1 MRGLVLLLAAVL
13 GCGGT
18 DPVGQGKALVAQR
31 GCPTCHQ
38 SPDRADGILSG
49 QTAPQPGTRAYAAN
63 LSSDTATGLG
73 GWADIQILRAM
84 RAGVDNQFM
93 YLCQPMPHFDGSD
106 PAQPEMSDTEAYTIV
121 AYLRSLPPVNRVIPR
136 SICAARPGS

>member
-1 MRGLVLLLAAVL
+1 MRGFVLFLGTVV
-13 GCGGT
+13 GCGGA
-18 DPVGQGKALVAQR
+18 DPTSQGKALVAQR
-31 GCPTCHQ
+31 ACATCHQ
-38 SPDRADGILSG
+38 SPDLADGILSG

-63 LSSDTATGLG
+63 LTSDTATGLG
-73 GWADIQILRAM
+73 GWADIQIVRAM

-106 PAQPEMSDTEAYTIV
+106 PAQPEMSDAEAYAIV
-121 AYLRSLPPVNRVIPR
+121 TYLRSLKAVERVIPR